1 VSEPIEIRRD
11 LRPGDLG
18 AIVAMHGRLYSA
30 EYGVDS
36 SFEARVAS
44 SIAKAGSSGFPGPSE
59 GLWIVERD
67 GEVGGSIAY
76 TDEGA
81 GVAMVRWVLLEPAL
95 RGMGLGRQLLGDL
108 LTEVE
113 VRGYSRVALETFS
126 DLRAAA
132 HLYRSHG
139 LEVVWEETGPRWG
152 RDVITYQRYE
162 LELPRIGSES
172 STRPLAVAADRSA

>member
-1 VSEPIEIRRD
+1 VSESIEIRRN

-18 AIVAMHGRLYSA
+18 AIVAMHGRLYSI

-36 SFEARVAS
+36 RFEARVAS
-44 SIAKAGSSGFPGPSE
+44 GIAKVGSNGFPGPRE

-67 GEVGGSIAY
+67 GEIGGSIAY

-95 RGMGLGRQLLGDL
+95 RGRGLARRLLGEL

-113 VRGYSRVALETFS
+113 VHGYSRVALETFS
-126 DLRAAA
+126 DLAVAA

-139 LEVVWEETGPRWG
+139 FEVVWAETGPRWG
-152 RDVITYQRYE
+152 RDEITYQRYE
-162 LELPRIGSES
+162 LELPRIGTDS
-172 STRPLAVAADRSA
+172 SIRPLAVAADRST